1 MLSSCVALFRRVEGW
16 LLPLGWHGC
25 GRLLAW
31 PVHTA
36 ARASAAAFGALC
48 VVLVAV
54 PSKLQAQGELLS
66 QSPSQGPNQGLS
78 QPLSFRLC
86 TETQP
91 ALPLSNLDP
100 QSPGPAQRY
109 LAETAR
115 RTRARIEH
123 ITALWEECL
132 NRLRLGEVDATN
144 VTGYAGVNIELGA
157 FPMQGSQ
164 PDSQRAIGV
173 IPTHLYRRVGSAANY
188 VDGRFHEVKTAVGV
202 LAGFQVNSIAV
213 AQAGGTPDD
222 DSQTVEALARRLAA
236 GRLDMVAADEN
247 LQRLIDRQYVGKLE
261 RLPTPLRMDHYYVA
275 FRKAFY
281 HQHRDAVEQFW
292 TVLGQV
298 RREQQ
303 AVQSR

>member
-1 MLSSCVALFRRVEGW
+1 MLLSCSALYSQAR
-16 LLPLGWHGC
+16 GWHWSPWRATVWRERC
-25 GRLLAW
+25 
-31 PVHTA
+31 P
-36 ARASAAAFGALC
+36 ARPATVAVQYPFAGALGALC
-48 VVLVAV
+48 V
-54 PSKLQAQGELLS
+54 LLS
-66 QSPSQGPNQGLS
+66 LLPDRLLAQSEG
-78 QPLSFRLC
+78 LSFRLC
-86 TETQP
+86 TEIQP

-100 QSPGPAQRY
+100 QAPGPAQRY

-123 ITALWEECL
+123 ISALWEECL

-157 FPMQGSQ
+157 FPMQGAR
-164 PDSQRAIGV
+164 PDSQRALGV
-173 IPTHLYRRVGSAANY
+173 IPTYLYRRVGSAANFA
-188 VDGRFHEVKTAVGV
+188 DGRFHEVKTAVGV

-222 DSQTVEALARRLAA
+222 DSQTVEALARRLVA
-236 GRLDMVAADEN
+236 GRLDMVAADES
-247 LQRLIDRQYVGKLE
+247 LQQLINRQYVGKLE
-261 RLPTPLRMDHYYVA
+261 RLPTPLRMEHYYVV

-298 RREQQ
+298 RREQE
-303 AVQSR
+303 SGKP

>member
-1 MLSSCVALFRRVEGW
+1 MLSSCVSLFRRGGGGRW
-16 LLPLGWHGC
+16 LPLCWRRHG
-25 GRLLAW
+25 GDGQAVVQPGHAVWAALSVLLMAM
-31 PVHTA
+31 PGT
-36 ARASAAAFGALC
+36 
-48 VVLVAV
+48 LVAN
-54 PSKLQAQGELLS
+54 SEG
-66 QSPSQGPNQGLS
+66 
-78 QPLSFRLC
+78 LSFRLC

-91 ALPLSNLDP
+91 ALPLSNLD
-100 QSPGPAQRY
+100 QQAPGPAQRY

-115 RTRARIEH
+115 RTQARIEH
-123 ITALWEECL
+123 VAALWEECL

-144 VTGYAGVNIELGA
+144 VTGYAGVNIELAA
-157 FPMQGSQ
+157 FPMQGDR

-188 VDGRFHEVKTAVGV
+188 VDGRFVDVKTAVGV

-222 DSQTVEALARRLAA
+222 DSQTVEALARRLVA
-236 GRLDMVAADEN
+236 GRLDMVAADES
-247 LQRLIDRQYVGKLE
+247 LQRLIDRQYAGKLE
-261 RLPTPLRMDHYYVA
+261 RLPTPLRMEHHYVV

-303 AVQSR
+303 ATQSR